1 MKTAGLTAQLVFNF
15 LEQIF
20 SQMKSNLYNRSE
32 RDVCVGRGLPAR
44 QGGTGAPTHA
54 HTTSPGAP
62 HQPWVKHPPPPV
74 PAPHILYHF
83 PDVNTCSKVNRGTEI
98 FFKKFE
104 SVFGSTSI

>member
-54 HTTSPGAP
+54 HTTSPRG
-62 HQPWVKHPPPPV
+62 PPPALGEAP
-74 PAPHILYHF
+74 PAS
-83 PDVNTCSKVNRGTEI
+83 C
-98 FFKKFE
+98 
-104 SVFGSTSI
+104 TSSPYSLPLPRC

>member
-1 MKTAGLTAQLVFNF
+1 M
-15 LEQIF
+15 
-20 SQMKSNLYNRSE
+20 
-32 RDVCVGRGLPAR
+32 CVGGGVFQLGRVA
-44 QGGTGAPTHA
+44 QGPPHTPTPHP
-54 HTTSPGAP
+54 PGAP